1 MAMKKLTSLRL
12 SLIFILSIFLVLPPA
27 SQASISIGNCDEN
40 WQKCRSGAL
49 QSDDGFIK
57 TTLSLAA
64 CDLDHVR
71 CLLIFR

>member
-1 MAMKKLTSLRL
+1 MKRFTSLTL
-12 SLIFILSIFLVLPPA
+12 SLIFILSIFLFLPLA

-40 WQKCRSGAL
+40 WQKCRSRAL
-49 QSDDGFIK
+49 QSDDGFVK

-71 CLLIFR
+71 CQVLFN